1 MPIRPRNP
9 SEMTLRLVPLALLG
23 MGLVS
28 SNPSAAILEDEA
40 RTLSRATQPL
50 HDFLA
55 PFFSGSQV
63 PYSHPPLFDILL
75 HFWLR
80 WTGGSFAYLRIPSI
94 LFFLAGLFLLA
105 QAASQLKG
113 GKGGAAVIWAGA
125 LWPFGFHYGR
135 LAVAPLF
142 SFFLV
147 CGLTFAYQKY
157 LEQRSLAR
165 WTALLLFCLSL
176 TWTNY
181 FGWALVACIAID
193 LALRLRKAELRVNW
207 APLAG
212 SVAVMAVAFLP
223 FLAAIRNSLRSAVN
237 LHQGILSMLVNAAY
251 YAYSLFVSESVAPW
265 YWRFSVP
272 AGLSVVFCVV
282 LVVWWTPR
290 SPRRLLLYSTCL
302 IVAMALTGALNTYRL
317 LMVSPWILL
326 PLGMAIEAE
335 KPQWVNLGLAAALL
349 TIGGVGW
356 YGIYSRHFYSAP
368 RFIEPW
374 EEVAGGAAGKV
385 HTGALV
391 ISDHP
396 SFLLYLTY
404 ILHIP
409 DQSGSWRYEGSVTEF
424 VHHPQV
430 YSPTEWLASGHPAG
444 RTVLLIRG
452 AAETELNA
460 PIDQAARELDQ
471 ACGSISS
478 RLMVRDEGY
487 TWNKR
492 FIPGWVG
499 ALWRI
504 EVREYDCS
512 SSNSK
517 QVFPIPTP

>member
-1 MPIRPRNP
+1 MPARQRKP
-9 SEMTLRLVPLALLG
+9 SEMSLKLVPLALLG
-23 MGLVS
+23 MGLVT
-28 SNPSAAILEDEA
+28 SNPSATILEDEA
-40 RTLSRATQPL
+40 RTLSRATQPV
-50 HDFLA
+50 HDFLT
-55 PFFSGSQV
+55 PFFSGRQV
-63 PYSHPPLFDILL
+63 PDSHPPLVDILL

-105 QAASQLKG
+105 QAASQLTG

-135 LAVAPLF
+135 LVVAPLL

-147 CGLTFAYQKY
+147 CGLTFAYQKC
-157 LEQRSLAR
+157 LEERSPAR
-165 WTALLLFCLSL
+165 WTALLLFSLAL

-193 LALRLRKAELRVNW
+193 LALRFRKAEFRVNW
-207 APLAG
+207 AALAG

-237 LHQGILSMLVNAAY
+237 LHQGILSMLANAAY

-272 AGLSVVFCVV
+272 AGLSLVLCLL
-282 LVVWWTPR
+282 LVVWRTSGPT
-290 SPRRLLLYSTCL
+290 RRLLLYSACL
-302 IVAMALTGALNTYRL
+302 IVAMDLSGTLNMYRL
-317 LMVSPWILL
+317 LMLSPWILL
-326 PLGMAIEAE
+326 PLGVAVEAE
-335 KPQWVNLGLAAALL
+335 KPHWANLGLAAALL

-356 YGIYSRHFYSAP
+356 YGVYSRHYYSAP
-368 RFIEPW
+368 RFVEPW

-391 ISDHP
+391 ISEHP

-404 ILHIP
+404 ILRIP
-409 DQSGSWRYEGSVTEF
+409 DQGGPWRYEGSVTEF

-430 YSPTEWLASGHPAG
+430 YSPVEWLASGHPAG

-452 AAETELNA
+452 ATETGGVA
-460 PIDQAARELDQ
+460 PMDKAAMELDR

-487 TWNKR
+487 TWKR
-492 FIPGWVG
+492 RFFPEWDG
-499 ALWRI
+499 ALWTI

-517 QVFPIPTP
+517 QIFLVPTP